1 MRRANAMDNKEVKSA
16 IEKIV
21 VPKEKVFGAIDKG
34 LKMSGQGRKIK
45 KRKFLQVH
53 LLQLLFLESPFFWIC

>member
-1 MRRANAMDNKEVKSA
+1 MDNKEVKSA

-21 VPKEKVFGAIDKG
+21 VPKEKVFSAIDKG

-45 KRKFLQVH
+45 KKKVLAGSAAAAA
-53 LLQLLFLESPFFWIC
+53 LLKWSNPEKP